1 MADKKISELTSIQ
14 GSATAQND
22 LFVMVDADTGTTK
35 KISRAELN
43 NAVALD
49 VLDTVDI
56 NGGNIDGTII
66 GAATPAAGTFTALTA
81 NSGADVTGNIT
92 VSGNVD
98 GRDVAA
104 DGTKLDGIESNATAD
119 QTGAEIATA
128 LNGETITSLTAL
140 TMTGALTVG
149 GDLTVNGTTTTI
161 NSTTLTVDDKNLE
174 LASGAADAAAANGA
188 GITID
193 GASATFQYASAGDKW
208 AMNKNLDVSGNIAV
222 SGVVDGRDLQTDGAK
237 LDGIETGATADQ
249 TAAEIR
255 TLVDSATDSNV
266 FTDADHTKLNG
277 IEASADVTDTANVT
291 AAGALMDSEV
301 SNLAAVK
308 SFNPADYAT
317 AAQGTLAAN
326 ALPKSGGTMTGNIAM
341 SGTETVDGR
350 DVSVDG
356 AKLDGI
362 ETGATAD
369 QTGAEIKAAYEGE
382 SDTNAFTDALLTKL
396 NGIEASATA
405 DQTAAEIRTLVESAT
420 DSNVFTDADHT
431 KLNGIAANATAVSDL
446 TDLGISDGSNGQV
459 LKTDGA
465 GNFSFGNVGAGG
477 SVAFSSIT
485 GLPTTISGYGITD
498 AFDGQTTSLTGGN
511 FSHSGNFQFLNG
523 GAAQNILARSV
534 YAGVSYAAATANA
547 GEMDALNGY
556 RVNGTIAINSSRQ
569 FFAEGLIRVGSSS
582 YQIGFGTDGNFSSSS
597 VGHTAANNEGLF
609 WHTSSSY
616 GIYRTAGAWS
626 SPTYQQLKLDWPTG
640 IILGTSARGTYTHS
654 HVEITQACNIGENLQ
669 IGTQS
674 VLSGLGQL
682 GLYRSSNPFISWY
695 SGSTS
700 RGAYQ
705 QYIGSSDKFFFGEI
719 TDLQSAGNVT
729 AYASDER
736 LKKDFAKLENALE
749 KVCSLEGVTYQ
760 WDKEKCEK
768 VGFKGT
774 FGKTEIGLR
783 AQQVEKVFPEV
794 VTQAPFDV
802 DEDGKSKSGD
812 DYLTM
817 YYERLTPVLVEAI
830 KEQQAIID
838 SNQLEILQMKD
849 EIKELKKAVSELKYG
864 TTK

>member
-1 MADKKISELTSIQ
+1 MADKKISQLTSIQ

-43 NAVALD
+43 NAI
-49 VLDTVDI
+49 VLDILDIVDI

-161 NSTTLTVDDKNLE
+161 NSTTLTVDDKSIE

-188 GITID
+188 GINID
-193 GASATFQYASAGDKW
+193 GANAFFQYASAGDKW
-208 AMNKNLDVSGNIAV
+208 AMNKNLGVTGNITV
-222 SGVVDGRDLQTDGAK
+222 TGVVDGRDLQTDGAK

-255 TLVDSATDSNV
+255 TLVESATDSNV

-277 IEASADVTDTANVT
+277 IEALADVTDTANVT

-301 SNLAAVK
+301 SNLADVK

-382 SDTNAFTDALLTKL
+382 SDTNALTDALLTKL

-498 AFDGQTTSLTGGN
+498 AFDGQTISLTGGN

-534 YAGVSYAAATANA
+534 YAGTSYAAATTNA

-556 RVNGTIAINSSRQ
+556 RVAGTIAINSSRQ

-582 YQIGFGTDGNFSSSS
+582 YEIAFGTDGNFASAS
-597 VGHTAANNEGLF
+597 VGHTAANNEGIF
-609 WHTSSSY
+609 WHTNSAY

-626 SPTYQQLKLDWPTG
+626 APSYQQLKLDWATG
-640 IILGTSARGTYTHS
+640 IVLNTSPRGTYTYS
-654 HVEITQACNIGENLQ
+654 YVNIAQSCNIGENLQ

-760 WDKEKCEK
+760 WDKEKCED
-768 VGFKGT
+768 VGFKAEWD
-774 FGKTEIGLR
+774 KTEIGLR

-864 TTK
+864 TTN